1 MRDMERSTEEA
12 SQTQPNRSHGSS
24 WSDRTL
30 QPDAQPGEPKESE
43 CGPSGQSGLSD
54 AGKEPDTGASN
65 SPSAAERQPRSERG
79 RFRKA
84 GGAGR
89 YNENLARQAEA
100 RRQADAFKAQVL
112 QELGGSVDASKQ
124 PLLDALCETKVRAEA
139 FRRKG
144 RVNKF
149 LEESERYVRLAYML
163 GLVKAGQH
171 AEKPAPREMPARD
184 HAEWI
189 EMRRR
194 RKR

>member
-1 MRDMERSTEEA
+1 MERDTETRPELSHVSSGGVRTGEPGA
-12 SQTQPNRSHGSS
+12 LAGADQAINPGPPNE
-24 WSDRTL
+24 
-30 QPDAQPGEPKESE
+30 PGE
-43 CGPSGQSGLSD
+43 SGTS
-54 AGKEPDTGASN
+54 KEP
-65 SPSAAERQPRSERG
+65 AERQPRTSKG
-79 RFRKA
+79 RFQKA
-84 GGAGR
+84 DRAGR
-89 YNENLARQAEA
+89 YNENLARQADA
-100 RRQADAFKAQVL
+100 RREAERFKAEVL
-112 QELGGSVDASKQ
+112 KELGGSVDSSKE

-171 AEKPAPREMPARD
+171 AEKPPPREMPARD

-189 EMRRR
+189 EMRRK